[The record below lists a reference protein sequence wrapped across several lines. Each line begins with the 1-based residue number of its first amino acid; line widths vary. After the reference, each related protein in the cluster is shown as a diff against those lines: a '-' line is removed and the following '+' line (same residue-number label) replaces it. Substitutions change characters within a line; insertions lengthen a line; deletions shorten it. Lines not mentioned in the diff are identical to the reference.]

1 MFVIS
6 QSYIFKDIYQN
17 LLYSYIQFYI
27 YQKFIYLICLFYL
40 FVLLFYLF
48 IYLYSLLKE
57 GGHKIVGGGGAMNP
71 NDGMT

>member
-17 LLYSYIQFYI
+17 LLYSYSFIFI
-27 YQKFIYLICLFYL
+27 RNLFIYLICLFYL
-40 FVLLFYLF
+40 FVLFIILF